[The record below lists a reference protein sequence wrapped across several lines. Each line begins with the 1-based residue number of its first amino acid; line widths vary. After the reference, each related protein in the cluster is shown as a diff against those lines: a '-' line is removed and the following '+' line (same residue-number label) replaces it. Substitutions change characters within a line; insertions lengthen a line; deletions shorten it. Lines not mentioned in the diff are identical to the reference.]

1 MVKRG
6 VNGLGTEQRCII
18 AGISVEVVRFGIHSA
33 SDLVMLTAE
42 MRLDRLRLM
51 LKLLHSNLLVS
62 AIGPEVNVLRLK
74 KSVALGWIDQLSI
87 GSLDMLHCR
96 ATVASVHA
104 VSHLSW
110 IRLSCNCIVHLG

>member
-33 SDLVMLTAE
+33 SDLVMLAAE

-51 LKLLHSNLLVS
+51 LKLLHSNLLVVS

-87 GSLDMLHCR
+87 GSLNMLLCR
-96 ATVASVHA
+96 AIASVHV